1 MELARDDFRIVFCYC
16 MGDEKMYL
24 IKNGTIHIGDGT
36 ILESTDILIEGTKII
51 EIGVNIK
58 REDSK
63 VIDANNLHVFP
74 GFIDPHSSIGAL
86 GMPTRYPDNKEA
98 TNPINPEMNVR
109 YSIDPDEVNNQEFY
123 KSGITSL
130 GISPDNS
137 NIIGGQITVF
147 KTAPMKMKDRILA
160 EKTALKCSVSQ
171 QVKEEYGKRKILP
184 MTRMGIFHLLEETLR
199 KAKSNKSDKL
209 SKSDEIISSAFDKGE
224 LPVFCAACTK
234 GEITGLLH
242 ILSNKN
248 ICLNIVDAFGFS
260 DCIEEIKQS
269 SANIILGNINYM
281 SQLEKHSMDLSK
293 VNELIENGNLIAF
306 SNTNGGNS
314 EGREVFLW
322 NGIEV
327 YRKGVEA
334 EEVVKM
340 MCINPAKM
348 LGVDDRIGSIE
359 VGKDAD
365 ISIFTDHPV
374 SSYKAK
380 VVKSIVNGEVII

>member
-1 MELARDDFRIVFCYC
+1 
-16 MGDEKMYL
+16 MYL
-24 IKNGTIHIGDGT
+24 IKNGTVHIGDGT
-36 ILESTDILIEGTKII
+36 VKECTDVLIEGSRII
-51 EIGVNIK
+51 EIGVGIQRK
-58 REDSK
+58 DAK
-63 VIDANNLHVFP
+63 VVDANNMHVFP

-86 GMPTRYPDNKEA
+86 GMPTRYMDNKES
-98 TNPINPEMNVR
+98 TNPITPEMNIR

-130 GISPDNS
+130 GIAPDNS

-147 KTAPMKMKDRILA
+147 KTAPMKMKERIL
-160 EKTALKCSVSQ
+160 KDKVALKCSVSQ
-171 QVKEEYGKRKILP
+171 QVKEEYGGRKQLP
-184 MTRMGIFHLLEETLR
+184 MTRMGIFYLLNETLR
-199 KAKSNKSDKL
+199 KAKSKKDDKL
-209 SKSDEIISSAFDKGE
+209 KTSDEIILSAFDKGE

-242 ILSNKN
+242 LLEDEN
-248 ICLNIVDAFGFS
+248 ITLNLVDAFGFS
-260 DCIEEIKQS
+260 DCIEEIKIA
-269 SANIILGNINYM
+269 SANIILGNINNM
-281 SQLEKHSMDLSK
+281 SQLAKHNMNLSK
-293 VNELIENGNLIAF
+293 VNELIQNGNLIAF
-306 SNTNGGNS
+306 SNTNSGRS

-327 YRKGVEA
+327 YRVGVDA

-348 LGVDDRIGSIE
+348 LGVDDRIGTIE

-374 SSYKAK
+374 RSYAAK
-380 VVKSIVNGEVII
+380 VVKSFVNGEVVI